1 MLVKKQKNRIVGK
14 RVNTAHV
21 DAVIRNYKQERW
33 LANTKR
39 LGKED
44 SLSVWY
50 SVEELE
56 NFLAT
61 VKSEGGNGIRLYFG
75 VYDKDYTE
83 QPKYAGRQ
91 TLVLVATR
99 SKETETG
106 TVEKDIYINNEQ
118 GTTILAYNQG
128 YLCPPFCKKKDG
140 IDGDD
145 IGITIVDKGDE
156 GLHIL

>member
-1 MLVKKQKNRIVGK
+1 MMIKQKKSRTVGK
-14 RVNTAHV
+14 RVGTAHV
-21 DAVIRNYKQERW
+21 DNVIRNYKQERW
-33 LANTKR
+33 VHNTQR

-75 VYDKDYTE
+75 VYDKEYEE

-99 SKETETG
+99 SKETAEG
-106 TVEKDIYINNEQ
+106 TVEKDIYINDEQ
-118 GTTILAYNQG
+118 GTSILAYNQG
-128 YLCPPFCKKKDG
+128 YLCPPFCKKKGG

-145 IGITIVDKGDE
+145 IGITIVDKGEE

>member
-1 MLVKKQKNRIVGK
+1 MMIKQKKSRIVGK
-14 RVNTAHV
+14 RVGTAHV
-21 DAVIRNYKQERW
+21 DNVIRNYKQERW
-33 LANTKR
+33 VHNTQR

-75 VYDKDYTE
+75 VYDKEYEE

-99 SKETETG
+99 SKETAEG
-106 TVEKDIYINNEQ
+106 TVEKDIYINDEQ
-118 GTTILAYNQG
+118 GTSILAYNQG
-128 YLCPPFCKKKDG
+128 YLCPPFCKKKGG

-145 IGITIVDKGDE
+145 IGITIVDKGEE